1 MTNFNNKKYKNYKTE
16 LIKYLISGFILNLIS
31 FIFYGYL
38 IIKLEFEVIISIT
51 MVYLFIIPIYFISQN
66 FFVFKKNNIKKGSL
80 FKFLVNIIIFYL
92 LNIFLIYILIDILSY
107 DKLISQFLIL
117 ILLAILNFIS
127 QKKLIFNFN

>member
-16 LIKYLISGFILNLIS
+16 FIKYLISGFILNLIS

-66 FFVFKKNNIKKGSL
+66 FFVFKKNNIKKGRL
-80 FKFLVNIIIFYL
+80 LKFLVNIIIFYL
-92 LNIFLIYILIDILSY
+92 LNIFLIYILIDLLSY